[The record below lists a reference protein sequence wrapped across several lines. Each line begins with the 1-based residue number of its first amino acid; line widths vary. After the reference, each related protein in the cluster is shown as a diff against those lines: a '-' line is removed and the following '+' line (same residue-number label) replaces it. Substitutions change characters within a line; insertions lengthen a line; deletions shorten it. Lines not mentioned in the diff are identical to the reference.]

1 MVAVV
6 TVDLFGWLSS
16 VDGLATTLSAIGR
29 DVLGEDAE
37 YGSIDQETV
46 ARLEAEWTS
55 VIPHRIA
62 ETTSKQLWWAL
73 NNDDIESLRSAWSLS
88 LPPRYRVP
96 ATWNRYGGTLSP
108 GRSTFTATP
117 RDTEPQDGRSYRTR
131 WRCHVRCG
139 AGRSRRRR
147 RGQSLPARVGP
158 GRVQLTMRTDRPSIP
173 VSTEVVVP

>member
-29 DVLGEDAE
+29 AVLGEDAE

-55 VIPHRIA
+55 EIPHRIV

-73 NNDDIESLRSAWSLS
+73 NNDDIESLRNALEPILAAQIPGPSDVEPLRRDLVAWAIHIH
-88 LPPRYRVP
+88 RY
-96 ATWNRYGGTLSP
+96 
-108 GRSTFTATP
+108 TA
-117 RDTEPQDGRSYRTR
+117 R
-131 WRCHVRCG
+131 H
-139 AGRSRRRR
+139 
-147 RGQSLPARVGP
+147 
-158 GRVQLTMRTDRPSIP
+158 
-173 VSTEVVVP
+173 